1 MTLKM
6 ALGADAA
13 ATAADA
19 NVDERQRQ

>member
-1 MTLKM
+1 MALKM
-6 ALGADAA
+6 VLGADAA